1 MSILGQHLLLDLDGV
16 SPGLLGDT
24 AQIEIVLRE
33 AARLAGATPIHAHFH
48 HFGPGMGVTG
58 VLLLRESHI
67 SIHTWPEHGFA
78 AVDIFMC
85 GQAQP
90 ETATAHIAKA
100 LAAESHRVRKLDR
113 ATASARQDVGWSERS
128 DAQHRSMHR

>member
-1 MSILGQHLLLDLDGV
+1 MTTATTLGQHLLLDLNGV
-16 SPGLLGDT
+16 SSALLGDT
-24 AQIEIVLRE
+24 AQIENVLRE

-67 SIHTWPEHGFA
+67 SIHTWPEHAFA
-78 AVDIFMC
+78 AVDVFMC

-90 ETATAHIAKA
+90 GVATAHIA
-100 LAAESHRVRKLDR
+100 AAFAAASHSIRKLDR
-113 ATASARQDVGWSERS
+113 ATAFAKQDCRLG
-128 DAQHRSMHR
+128 